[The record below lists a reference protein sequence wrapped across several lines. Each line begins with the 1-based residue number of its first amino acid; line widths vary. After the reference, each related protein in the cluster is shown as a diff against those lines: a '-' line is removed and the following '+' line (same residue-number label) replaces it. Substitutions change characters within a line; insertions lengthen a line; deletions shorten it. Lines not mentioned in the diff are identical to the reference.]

1 MRERLEGGSI
11 RIAVFL
17 PRPTNEWLAEES
29 YQRNKASQA
38 HGGKAVSA
46 SSLVRNALD
55 FYKAHP
61 EVVDSFVAVRGN
73 GHHQG

>member
-38 HGGKAVSA
+38 QGGKAVSA

-61 EVVDSFVAVRGN
+61 DLVDGFVAMRGN
-73 GHHQG
+73 GRHQG